1 MTDLLRTITVRRRFH
16 AFFFLGLVFLALA
29 NVTRV
34 VLERHSSLAEDPR
47 DGIVGLLFGVAFG
60 WLILSMWTARGAA

>member
-1 MTDLLRTITVRRRFH
+1 MRRRVYPV
-16 AFFFLGLVFLALA
+16 FFLGLVFLALA

-60 WLILSMWTARGAA
+60 WLILAMWTARRAA

>member
-1 MTDLLRTITVRRRFH
+1 MRRRFH
-16 AFFFLGLVFLALA
+16 PFFFPGLVFLALA

-60 WLILSMWTARGAA
+60 CLILTIWTGRRARRERN